1 VIDTGGFAGAVTLA
15 VSGLPSG
22 VTALFGINPATGSS
36 VLTFTVGA
44 AAPAGTTTVSV
55 FGTSGALT
63 PANTTITL
71 TVTAK
76 TTQGFTL
83 APARPSLSI
92 VPGGSAT
99 DTISVTDEGGFAGN
113 VNLSA
118 SGLPSGVTASF
129 GTNPTSGSSIL
140 TLTASATAATGTST
154 VTISGTS
161 GSVSAS
167 TSIVLTVSPANNGG
181 IACHVVYTISSHW
194 QSGFG
199 AAIAIENTGTA
210 AIGAWT
216 LTWSFAN
223 GQTITQIWNGS
234 ETQSGAN
241 VTVNSLTYNGS
252 IPAGGS
258 YSGMGFNGTWNN
270 VLNTVPSNF
279 AVNGTACN

>member
-1 VIDTGGFAGAVTLA
+1 
-15 VSGLPSG
+15 
-22 VTALFGINPATGSS
+22 
-36 VLTFTVGA
+36 
-44 AAPAGTTTVSV
+44 
-55 FGTSGALT
+55 
-63 PANTTITL
+63 
-71 TVTAK
+71 
-76 TTQGFTL
+76 
-83 APARPSLSI
+83 
-92 VPGGSAT
+92 
-99 DTISVTDEGGFAGN
+99 
-113 VNLSA
+113 
-118 SGLPSGVTASF
+118 
-129 GTNPTSGSSIL
+129 
-140 TLTASATAATGTST
+140 
-154 VTISGTS
+154 
-161 GSVSAS
+161 
-167 TSIVLTVSPANNGG
+167 VLTVSPANNGG